1 MIIYSVT
8 INLDMQI
15 AGEWLTWML
24 ETHIPDVISTGYF
37 QKWHMS
43 RLLEPQPENDTITFN
58 IQYECKDLAT
68 YHAYRDIEAPR
79 LQALHNDKFNNRF
92 VAFRTILESI

>member
-1 MIIYSVT
+1 
-8 INLDMQI
+8 MQI

-37 QKWHMS
+37 QKWQIR
-43 RLLEPQPENDTITFN
+43 RLLEPQPENNTITFN

-68 YHAYRDIEAPR
+68 YHAYRDNEAPR